1 MIQIDD
7 TIISL
12 DVFEKHFVC
21 DLNACKGACCV
32 EGDSGAPITDVENKQ
47 IESLINDIKPYM
59 RSEGV
64 DQINKNGVSV
74 IDKDGDLTTSLI
86 DNKECSFVVFDNG
99 IAKCSIEHAYLD
111 GKINFKKPL
120 SCNLFPIRIK
130 EYDDF
135 DAINYEKIE
144 ICEPACNCGS
154 KLKIPLY
161 IFLKEPL
168 IRKYGSEWYDKLIE
182 AAVLLDNKL

>member
-64 DQINKNGVSV
+64 DQINKNGVGV

-99 IAKCSIEHAYLD
+99 IGKCSIEHAYLD

>member
-59 RSEGV
+59 RSQGV
-64 DQINKNGVSV
+64 DQINKNGVGV
-74 IDKDGDLTTSLI
+74 IDIDGDLTTSLI
-86 DNKECSFVVFDNG
+86 DNKECSFVVYDNG

-130 EYDDF
+130 ELSIAFIFFLGLQTESKEIGDKSDL
-135 DAINYEKIE
+135 NYRRSLFPRPFCLPWKPGNQRI
-144 ICEPACNCGS
+144 
-154 KLKIPLY
+154 
-161 IFLKEPL
+161 
-168 IRKYGSEWYDKLIE
+168 
-182 AAVLLDNKL
+182 LDN